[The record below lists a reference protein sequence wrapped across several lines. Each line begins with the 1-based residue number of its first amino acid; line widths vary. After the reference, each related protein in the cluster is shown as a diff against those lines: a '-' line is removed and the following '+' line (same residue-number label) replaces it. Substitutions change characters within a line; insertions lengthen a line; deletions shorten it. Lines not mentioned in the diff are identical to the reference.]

1 MATHKSAD
9 KAHRQSLRRQLTN
22 RANLSKLRTEIKRI
36 RETAGTDRAAA
47 LKMLPGTLS
56 LIDRSIQKRV
66 LHGNAAA
73 RYKSRL
79 TRLVQAAK
87 N

>member
-9 KAHRQSLRRQLTN
+9 KAHRQSLRRQSTN
-22 RANLSKLRTEIKRI
+22 RANVSKLRTEIKRL
-36 RETAGTDRAAA
+36 REVAGTDRAAA
-47 LKMLPGTLS
+47 LKLLPGTLS
-56 LIDRSIQKRV
+56 LIDKSIQKRI